1 MPLQQLPHSFLEGGE
16 LGRLRLEILQV
27 VGDELKLS
35 LVVELTPPG
44 LAAAFADFG
53 LEARGAVFVVD
64 DCG

>member
-1 MPLQQLPHSFLEGGE
+1 M
-16 LGRLRLEILQV
+16 
-27 VGDELKLS
+27 VGDEVELS

-53 LEARGAVFVVD
+53 LEARGAVSVVD